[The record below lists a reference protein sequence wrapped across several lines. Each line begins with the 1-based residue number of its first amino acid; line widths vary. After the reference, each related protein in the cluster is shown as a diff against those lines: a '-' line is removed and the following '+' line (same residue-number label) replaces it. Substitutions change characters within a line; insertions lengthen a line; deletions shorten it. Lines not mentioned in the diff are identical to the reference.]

1 MEKIKSLQDALKFTD
16 KIIAFEPINEF
27 FGKDSYTNI
36 FVPFGIA
43 SGLDKSYIAYGY
55 VWPPLT
61 MCNVKQIEVMFFQRV
76 HYYHNSFTISRSTLY
91 NHSKSSSLPMRE
103 ATKEEII
110 KLKELNNKGS
120 LKMGFPF
127 SNSKDIEELLNRFL

>member
-1 MEKIKSLQDALKFTD
+1 MEKIRTLQDAIKFTD
-16 KIIAFEPINEF
+16 KIIVFEPINEF
-27 FGKDSYTNI
+27 FGRDSYTNV

-43 SGLDKSYIAYGY
+43 SNIDKPHIAFGY
-55 VWPPLT
+55 VWPALT
-61 MCNVKQIEVMFFQRV
+61 MCNVKQVEVMFFQRIN
-76 HYYHNSFTISRSTLY
+76 YCHNSFTISRLTLY
-91 NHSKSSSLPMRE
+91 THSKSSSLPMRE